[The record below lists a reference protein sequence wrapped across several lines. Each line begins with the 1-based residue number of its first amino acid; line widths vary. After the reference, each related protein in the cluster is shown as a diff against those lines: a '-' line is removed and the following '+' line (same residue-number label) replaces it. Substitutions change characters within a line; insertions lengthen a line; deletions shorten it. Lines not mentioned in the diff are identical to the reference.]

1 MSSPSQT
8 AGPLP
13 PPRDPYTARVEPIMT
28 RMEKFWQRVT
38 EGMQL
43 NELWKQFRAD
53 ARTGYQLYAREVD
66 STRTPG
72 VGRAKHFF
80 GVAGQFFWAIILKL
94 TPARRVLLLVAL
106 VFMLAPSGEASWQS
120 SDGGLKILTFDGHFW
135 GALLMLV
142 LLVLEVG
149 DRVVMKRDLQIAKE
163 IQAWLLPP
171 NPPQVPGL
179 EIAFATRPANTVA
192 GDYYDV
198 FPRTSSDSPS
208 GTILIAIADVAG
220 KSIPAAMLMATFQAS
235 LKTLS
240 AMSGTLT
247 ELVGRMNTYACSNSQ
262 NGRRFTTTFL
272 AEYDPASCRVT
283 YVNAGHNAPI
293 LRRQNGAIERL
304 EAGGIPLGIQE
315 DAAYESGTVTLQSGD
330 WLVIFT
336 DGVIEAENDRGEEYE
351 EIRLLTMLHANTA
364 VPPSTLLSAIMLDLD
379 RFVGTAPQHDDV
391 TLMLLRAT

>member
-1 MSSPSQT
+1 
-8 AGPLP
+8 
-13 PPRDPYTARVEPIMT
+13 MT
-28 RMEKFWQRVT
+28 RLEKFWQRVT
-38 EGMQL
+38 EGMKL

-53 ARTGYQLYAREVD
+53 ARSSYQLYSREVD

-80 GVAGQFFWAIILKL
+80 QVAGQFFWAIILKL

-106 VFMLAPSGEASWQS
+106 VFMFAPSGEATWQS
-120 SDGGLKILTFDGHFW
+120 SEGGLRILTFDGHFW
-135 GALLMLV
+135 GALLMLL

-163 IQAWLLPP
+163 IQAWLLPA

-192 GDYYDV
+192 GDFYDA
-198 FPRTSSDSPS
+198 FPRPSSDSP
-208 GTILIAIADVAG
+208 GGAFLIAIADVAG

-235 LKTLS
+235 LKTLCATAGS
-240 AMSGTLT
+240 LT

-272 AEYDPASCRVT
+272 AEYDPASRSLT

-293 LRRQNGAIERL
+293 LRRQTGAIERL
-304 EAGGIPLGIQE
+304 QVGGIPLGIQE
-315 DAAYESGTVTLQSGD
+315 NVSYESGTVTLQTGD

-336 DGVIEAENDRGEEYE
+336 DGVIEAENDRAEEYGE
-351 EIRLLTMLHANTA
+351 VRLLTMLHANTA
-364 VPPSTLLSAIMLDLD
+364 VPPSTLLNAIMLDLD

-391 TLMLLRAT
+391 TLMLLKSS